1 VAQDIIQNDL
11 PVYLFHQGTNYR
23 AQDFF
28 GCHLDTQNKRA
39 VFRTWAPHAQEISI
53 VGDFNDW
60 DAQAHPMAR
69 LSEAGVWELSIPDVK
84 LWQRYKFSI
93 VGADGRRRLK
103 SDPYAYHTETDGN
116 TASIIYDIDG
126 YEWQDSAWMKQRQ
139 HRNHTEHAMNIYEV
153 HLGSWKRH
161 ADGNY
166 MSYSQI
172 ADELVPY
179 LTEMGYTHLELLP
192 VMEHPFGRSWGYQV
206 CGYYAATSRYG
217 QPKELMA
224 LIDRCH
230 QAGIGVI
237 LDWVPAHFPKDA
249 HGLVEFDGAPLY
261 EAQGPHRM
269 EQREWGTRHFD
280 YGRTEVQSFLISNAL
295 FWLERYHA
303 DGLRVDAVSSMLYH
317 SYGRNPGEWVPNS
330 YGGSENLDAVA
341 FLQKLNKAVND
352 NCPGALMIA
361 EEATAWP
368 MMTKPSFEGGLGFSF
383 KWNMGWMNDM
393 LDYIIVDPIYR
404 RMIHEKITFSFYY
417 AFSENFILPI
427 SHDEVVYGKRSLLDK
442 MPGDY
447 FWKFAGARAFLGY
460 MMAHPGKKL
469 NFMGSEIGQFKEWDH
484 EDAVEWFL
492 LDYPAH
498 QSFHTYVRELNHFY
512 RENSALWE
520 IDYSWEGFQWVS
532 ADDRDQNIVVFLR
545 MDKKR
550 NYLIIVQ
557 NFAPVTR
564 EGYSFGVPDKGVF
577 EEVFN
582 SDAEKYGGLG
592 FSNPPVQSDEHSM
605 HGFPYRL
612 TVTVPPMSSLFL
624 RLKPAA
630 RRSSA
635 TTVAGRV
642 SHE

>member
-1 VAQDIIQNDL
+1 VAIDNIPNDL
-11 PVYLFHQGTNYR
+11 PVYLFHQGTNYH

-28 GCHLDTQNKRA
+28 GCHFDAELKQAIFRA
-39 VFRTWAPHAQEISI
+39 WAPRALEISI
-53 VGDFNDW
+53 VGDFNAWNDKS
-60 DAQAHPMAR
+60 HPMER
-69 LSEAGVWELSIPDVK
+69 LSEAGVWELRIPQVE

-93 VGADGRRRLK
+93 LGADGRRRLK
-103 SDPYAYHTETDGN
+103 SDPYAFHTETDGN
-116 TASIIYDIDG
+116 TASIIYELEG
-126 YEWQDSAWMKQRQ
+126 YEWQDAGWMAQRQ
-139 HRNHTEHAMNIYEV
+139 HTNLLDKPMNIYEV
-153 HLGSWKRH
+153 HLGSWRRYP
-161 ADGNY
+161 DGNCLTY
-166 MSYSQI
+166 LQL

-179 LTEMGYTHLELLP
+179 LSEMGYTHLELLP

-206 CGYYAATSRYG
+206 CGYFAATSRYG
-217 QPKELMA
+217 HPKELMA

-261 EAQGPHRM
+261 EAQGPYRM

-295 FWLERYHA
+295 FWLQCYHA

-317 SYGRNPGEWVPNS
+317 SYGKKPGEWVPNS

-341 FLQKLNKAVND
+341 FLQKLNKAVAES
-352 NCPGALMIA
+352 CPGTMMIA

-368 MMTKPSFEGGLGFSF
+368 LMTKPAMEGGLGFTF

-393 LDYIIVDPIYR
+393 LDYVIVDPIYR
-404 RMIHEKITFSFYY
+404 RMLHEKITFSFYY

-460 MMAHPGKKL
+460 MITHPGKKL

-492 LDYPAH
+492 LQYPAH
-498 QSFHTYVRELNHFY
+498 QNFHAYVKALNSFYLQQP
-512 RENSALWE
+512 ALWE
-520 IDYSWEGFQWVS
+520 IDFSWEGFQWVS
-532 ADDRDQNIVVFLR
+532 ADDRDQNIVVFMRL
-545 MDKKR
+545 DKRR
-550 NYLIIVQ
+550 NYLIVVQ

-564 EGYSFGVPDKGVF
+564 EGYAFGVPDKGIY
-577 EEVFN
+577 EEIFN
-582 SDAEKYGGLG
+582 SDAEAFGGLG
-592 FSNPPVQSDEHSM
+592 FSNSPTQSEEHSM
-605 HGFPYRL
+605 HGFPHRL
-612 TVTVPPMSSLFL
+612 TVTVPPMSTLCL
-624 RLKPAA
+624 RLKTVS
-630 RRSSA
+630 RRSP
-635 TTVAGRV
+635 AGTGRI